1 MALRVVELIERK
13 RDGGK
18 LTAEEIEAL
27 VLGYAK
33 GEVPDYQM
41 AAFCMAVVWRGMDTA
56 ETAALTSAMVGSGER
71 LDLSRFGRVV
81 DKHSTGGV
89 GDKTTLVVGPLVAA
103 CGAPV
108 AKMSGRGLGFSGG
121 TLDKLES
128 IAGYRVDLST
138 AEFLAQLGRIGIVV
152 TGQTADLAP
161 ADGLLYALRD
171 TTGTVPSIP
180 LIASSVMS
188 KKIAAGAHA
197 VVLDVKVGRGAFM
210 KDLAQARALAKAM
223 VAIGVA
229 HGLAVTCELTDM
241 EQPLGRAVG
250 NSLEISEAIAAL
262 RGEGPPDLVRL
273 ARVAGAEMLVRA
285 RRARDTRA
293 GLAKI
298 DRALDDGSGLAKF
311 RELVAAQGGD
321 PEVVDDRARLP
332 RAPLGRAARRG
343 LDARSQ
349 HRHEVADGR
358 VAGGLDGRGGRRRR
372 LRSQKAEQLL
382 AVRVGVTRR
391 GPRRRQRGDEALG
404 RLHLALGDGEIR
416 KPGGQ
421 LLGAPNL
428 VREEERLEGE
438 SLLQGPDRD
447 EVRLG
452 AEHEATDA
460 DHSRGLHGA
469 KEEQVGLLGAGAAD
483 RPHVI
488 ALLVEDGIDLRQV
501 HELLDRDRPASL
513 RGDRGQLG
521 LGDRHEVAARE
532 LDAPYDV
539 IGFDRPR
546 RGRRSARNRSRDGA
560 GRPGR
565 RVIRHVR
572 SGLRLVRRGV
582 LGPGDALVAHA
593 FARAPVVELETHVLR
608 LGPGIGPHPAVH
620 QAEADAAPPYR
631 LSHLRPSHPRRRIP
645 RLD

>member
-18 LTAEEIEAL
+18 LSAEEIEAL
-27 VLGYAK
+27 VLGYTK

-41 AAFCMAVVWRGMDTA
+41 AAFCMAVVWRGMDAA

-197 VVLDVKVGRGAFM
+197 VVLDVKVGSGAFM

-262 RGEGPPDLVRL
+262 RGEGPPDL

-285 RRARDTRA
+285 GRARDTRA
-293 GLAKI
+293 CLAKI

-321 PEVVDDRARLP
+321 PKVVDDRARLP
-332 RAPLGRAARRG
+332 RAPRVETLRAARTG
-343 LDARSQ
+343 YVATIA
-349 HRHEVADGR
+349 ADG
-358 VAGGLDGRGGRRRR
+358 
-372 LRSQKAEQLL
+372 
-382 AVRVGVTRR
+382 VGI
-391 GPRRRQRGDEALG
+391 A
-404 RLHLALGDGEIR
+404 
-416 KPGGQ
+416 
-421 LLGAPNL
+421 
-428 VREEERLEGE
+428 
-438 SLLQGPDRD
+438 S
-447 EVRLG
+447 VRLG
-452 AEHEATDA
+452 AGREKKGDPIDNRT
-460 DHSRGLHGA
+460 GIVLHA
-469 KEEQVGLLGAGAAD
+469 KV
-483 RPHVI
+483 
-488 ALLVEDGIDLRQV
+488 
-501 HELLDRDRPASL
+501 
-513 RGDRGQLG
+513 GDRVERGQPYA
-521 LGDRHEVAARE
+521 DVHVA
-532 LDAPYDV
+532 
-539 IGFDRPR
+539 GK
-546 RGRRSARNRSRDGA
+546 
-560 GRPGR
+560 
-565 RVIRHVR
+565 
-572 SGLRLVRRGV
+572 
-582 LGPGDALVAHA
+582 PGDADAIGMVRDAFRWSARHVA
-593 FARAPVVELETHVLR
+593 
-608 LGPGIGPHPAVH
+608 
-620 QAEADAAPPYR
+620 
-631 LSHLRPSHPRRRIP
+631 PRRLILGRIAS
-645 RLD
+645 RAD